1 VGDAG
6 SRTVALPVTP
16 PTADPAQAADP
27 GAPATPAAPGA
38 GHVPTASPAAGFRA
52 VAPPIGPT
60 PADHAPGGAPTT
72 GRAPTAS
79 PAGGFRTVAPPTG
92 RTDVD
97 NPAPGA
103 PATGG
108 MPTESPA
115 GGFPAAAGGQA
126 PATAPST
133 GPTPTAPDGVDGPTA
148 STRTLLSPRMRSAHR
163 SGVGWWHP
171 PKARPRVDGA
181 RHRAAE
187 GERSGPTTRRRRIR
201 LVLLGLAASAFL
213 GPVLA
218 FAVGYV
224 VFPVPTPDDV
234 VNNQVALLSYADGD
248 PLTRLVPEQGNRT
261 KVPIQAVPEHVR
273 EAVLAAEDR
282 SFYSNP
288 GFDPIGIARAAW
300 NQIRGGDGG
309 GSTIT
314 QQYVK
319 NTLVGDAPSL
329 WRKYKEL
336 IVSVKVSQENTKDQI
351 LGDYLNAIYFG
362 RGAYGI
368 QAASQAYFGKNVQDL
383 TVAEGAVLA
392 GVIQSP
398 SRWDPA
404 VNPDRAVARWK
415 FVLDGMVSQG
425 WLTPGQRG
433 AQRFPT
439 AVARTPQRGGV
450 PAGADGHIVS
460 AVIAELADLG
470 ITEQDVAQQGL
481 RITTTIDPTRQRQ
494 AVDAVHDA
502 LAGQPA
508 NLRSALVAIDPQT
521 GGILAYYGGENGLG
535 LDYARVERLAG
546 STFKPFAV
554 LAGLQE
560 SPPVGLG
567 TTFAGESVPGLR
579 NDEGASCTHCDLK
592 QAMTLSNNV
601 VFNSLAKQVGGQ
613 AVADAARS
621 AGITTPLDQPDERIA
636 LGNKEITA
644 VDLASAYATI
654 AAGGVWHQPHL
665 VASVV
670 TTDGRVL
677 YQSATDGERRFS
689 DRVARNV
696 TEAMLDVAPH
706 DDLAL
711 PGGRPVAAKTGTVQ
725 SHVAGQNNDAW
736 MAGFTPSVVAA
747 VWLGTDRNEPIRTA
761 SGRPISGK
769 DLPGDAWHDFM
780 TDATAGRPAADF
792 PPFRPIGAPPSDL
805 PPDVDPRKPP
815 VTATASAA
823 PSAVATPGPSEQPA
837 PTQALPTE
845 PPADERSAC
854 TLSAPCG

>member
-1 VGDAG
+1 MGSRRPPPDPVGPRRPLDDCPTVRTADPCAAARAAAFG
-6 SRTVALPVTP
+6 LGARRALAADGPTPETTVRTAAVGPTARTVALPAA
-16 PTADPAQAADP
+16 TAGTRVPVPAVGLTHP
-27 GAPATPAAPGA
+27 
-38 GHVPTASPAAGFRA
+38 ASPAA
-52 VAPPIGPT
+52 VSPLI
-60 PADHAPGGAPTT
+60 PARDGHAC
-72 GRAPTAS
+72 
-79 PAGGFRTVAPPTG
+79 RT
-92 RTDVD
+92 
-97 NPAPGA
+97 
-103 PATGG
+103 
-108 MPTESPA
+108 
-115 GGFPAAAGGQA
+115 
-126 PATAPST
+126 
-133 GPTPTAPDGVDGPTA
+133 
-148 STRTLLSPRMRSAHR
+148 HR

-171 PKARPRVDGA
+171 PKARPRADGA
-181 RHRAAE
+181 RHRVP
-187 GERSGPTTRRRRIR
+187 GTDGKRPTPWHRIR
-201 LVLLGLAASAFL
+201 IVLLGLAAAAVL
-213 GPVLA
+213 GPVLT
-218 FAVGYV
+218 FVVGYAL
-224 VFPVPTPDDV
+224 FPVPTPDDA

-261 KVPIQAVPEHVR
+261 KVPIQTVPEHVR
-273 EAVLAAEDR
+273 DAVLAAEDR

-300 NQIRGGDGG
+300 NQVRGGDGG

-319 NTLVGDAPSL
+319 NTLVGDERSL

-404 VNPDRAVARWK
+404 VNPDRAVARWN
-415 FVLDGMVSQG
+415 FVLDGMVAQG
-425 WLTPGQRG
+425 WLTPAQRA

-439 AVARTPQRGGV
+439 TVPRTPQTGGV
-450 PAGADGHIVS
+450 PADADGHIVS

-470 ITEQDVAQQGL
+470 ITEQDVAQEGL
-481 RITTTIDPTRQRQ
+481 RITTTIDPVRQRQ

-502 LAGQPA
+502 LAGQPG

-521 GGILAYYGGENGLG
+521 GGVLAYYGGDNGLG

-560 SPPVGLG
+560 NPPVGLG
-567 TTFAGESVPGLR
+567 TTFAGEPVPGLR
-579 NDEGASCTHCDLK
+579 NDDGANCTRCDLK

-601 VFNSLAKQVGGQ
+601 VFNSLAKQIGAQ

-621 AGITTPLDQPDERIA
+621 AGITTPLDRPDERIA

-670 TTDGRVL
+670 TADGRVL
-677 YQSATDGERRFS
+677 YQSATDGQRRFS

-706 DDLAL
+706 DDLVL

-747 VWLGTDRNEPIRTA
+747 VWLGTDRNEPIRTT
-761 SGRPISGK
+761 SGRPIEGK
-769 DLPGDAWHDFM
+769 DLPGTAWHEFM
-780 TDATAGRPAADF
+780 SDATAGRPAQDF
-792 PPFRPIGAPPSDL
+792 APFRPLGSPPSDL
-805 PPDVDPRKPP
+805 PPGVDPRRQP
-815 VTATASAA
+815 T
-823 PSAVATPGPSEQPA
+823 PA
-837 PTQALPTE
+837 PTPTPTTTPTPTPTIAPTPSPTTE
-845 PPADERSAC
+845 ATPTPAPTTTTAADEGSTC
-854 TLSAPCG
+854 TLLSPCG

>member
-1 VGDAG
+1 MRQGHSGAKREVGTLPGTRTPERHPGRGPRPDRGGHGPRGPAERPPGDDSPTARTIDARTVARRAAFGPAPHPPDDDEQSTPESTVRTAAVGESG

-16 PTADPAQAADP
+16 PIADPAQAADP
-27 GAPATPAAPGA
+27 GAPATPGA
-38 GHVPTASPAAGFRA
+38 AAG
-52 VAPPIGPT
+52 PPS
-60 PADHAPGGAPTT
+60 GGAPTT

-79 PAGGFRTVAPPTG
+79 PAGGLRAVAPPTG

-97 NPAPGA
+97 HPAPGA
-103 PATGG
+103 PASGG

-133 GPTPTAPDGVDGPTA
+133 GPTPAAPDGVDGPTA
-148 STRTLLSPRMRSAHR
+148 ATRTLLSPRMRSAHR

-187 GERSGPTTRRRRIR
+187 GERSGRTTRRCRIR

-261 KVPIQAVPEHVR
+261 KVPIQSVPAHVR

-404 VNPDRAVARWK
+404 VNPDRAVTRWN
-415 FVLDGMVSQG
+415 FVLDGMVAQR
-425 WLTPGQRG
+425 WLTPAERS
-433 AQRFPT
+433 AQRFP
-439 AVARTPQRGGV
+439 
-450 PAGADGHIVS
+450 
-460 AVIAELADLG
+460 
-470 ITEQDVAQQGL
+470 QQ
-481 RITTTIDPTRQRQ
+481 
-494 AVDAVHDA
+494 
-502 LAGQPA
+502 
-508 NLRSALVAIDPQT
+508 
-521 GGILAYYGGENGLG
+521 
-535 LDYARVERLAG
+535 
-546 STFKPFAV
+546 
-554 LAGLQE
+554 
-560 SPPVGLG
+560 
-567 TTFAGESVPGLR
+567 
-579 NDEGASCTHCDLK
+579 
-592 QAMTLSNNV
+592 M
-601 VFNSLAKQVGGQ
+601 
-613 AVADAARS
+613 
-621 AGITTPLDQPDERIA
+621 
-636 LGNKEITA
+636 
-644 VDLASAYATI
+644 
-654 AAGGVWHQPHL
+654 
-665 VASVV
+665 
-670 TTDGRVL
+670 
-677 YQSATDGERRFS
+677 
-689 DRVARNV
+689 
-696 TEAMLDVAPH
+696 
-706 DDLAL
+706 
-711 PGGRPVAAKTGTVQ
+711 
-725 SHVAGQNNDAW
+725 
-736 MAGFTPSVVAA
+736 
-747 VWLGTDRNEPIRTA
+747 
-761 SGRPISGK
+761 
-769 DLPGDAWHDFM
+769 
-780 TDATAGRPAADF
+780 
-792 PPFRPIGAPPSDL
+792 
-805 PPDVDPRKPP
+805 
-815 VTATASAA
+815 
-823 PSAVATPGPSEQPA
+823 
-837 PTQALPTE
+837 
-845 PPADERSAC
+845 PPAQSI
-854 TLSAPCG
+854 